1 MLDFEHLL
9 RVTLA
14 AKSQGAREWR
24 ELSRRE
30 RAFVAMA
37 LNRVDWLSEDEL
49 SMGQAMD
56 LIGPD
61 LLALVVAVER
71 AIER

>member
-9 RVTLA
+9 SVTLI
-14 AKSQGAREWR
+14 AKSRGVSEWR
-24 ELSRRE
+24 DFSRRE

-37 LNRVDWLSEDEL
+37 LNRADWLSEDAL

-61 LLALVVAVER
+61 LLGLVTAVETAVAR
-71 AIER
+71 